1 MINNQQS
8 NSRTYVI
15 CIVIYLGVEHDGAD
29 NTGVLHGLA
38 EVVERF
44 LVILVRSV
52 GEVEP
57 SDVHAGTEKLLR
69 HRNRA
74 GRRSE
79 RADDLRLGALLSKHS
94 AVGILSRHFPWIDP
108 SGQLTNNNQYTVIIN
123 QC

>member
-8 NSRTYVI
+8 NSRTYVY
-15 CIVIYLGVEHDGAD
+15 IVIYLGVEHDGAD
-29 NTGVLHGLA
+29 NTGVLHSLA
-38 EVVERF
+38 EIVERL

-52 GEVEP
+52 GEVEA
-57 SDVHAGTEKLLR
+57 SDVHAGPEKLLS

-79 RADDLRLGALLSKHS
+79 RADDLRLGALLPNHS